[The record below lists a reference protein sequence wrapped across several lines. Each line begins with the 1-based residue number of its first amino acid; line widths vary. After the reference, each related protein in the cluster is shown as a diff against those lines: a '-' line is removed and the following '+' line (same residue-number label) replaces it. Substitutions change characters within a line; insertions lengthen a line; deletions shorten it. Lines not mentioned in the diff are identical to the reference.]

1 MFDSVSLQTENR
13 FLNRFYKKI
22 LNQNLSDQWFQ
33 TKSLTS
39 DLKNYTINNSGQF
52 MLDDIFLKDF
62 SGTFEI
68 YDMIDDYWINIMI
81 TIESGI
87 LTNTKIEYLKIF
99 GGFHFL
105 LKRNE
110 ENIPHSS
117 IVYLRRMVTTL

>member
-81 TIESGI
+81 TIENGI
-87 LTNTKIEYLKIF
+87 LTKTYIQDLEHYIL
-99 GGFHFL
+99 FHVHL
-105 LKRNE
+105 NRNE
-110 ENIPHSS
+110 
-117 IVYLRRMVTTL
+117 